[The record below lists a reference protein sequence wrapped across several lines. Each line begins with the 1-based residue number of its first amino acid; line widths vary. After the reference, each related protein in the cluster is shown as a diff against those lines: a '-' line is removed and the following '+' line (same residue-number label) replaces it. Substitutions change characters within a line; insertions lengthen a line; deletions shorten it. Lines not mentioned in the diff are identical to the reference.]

1 MLKQKP
7 ISTPDI
13 YIYGD
18 DEATVVEGAGTTSV
32 AAEPAED
39 TAVEETAVQDTGRAV
54 EDAAA
59 PAIKDAKAGVEGASL
74 ASDQPPKTKA
84 GVEDAV
90 PTVKDVET
98 KVESASLASDQIE
111 AEVQQPKTK
120 DIVQDAI
127 QEPIGVQG
135 QLQYDVKG
143 AGVVATD

>member
-13 YIYGD
+13 YISGD
-18 DEATVVEGAGTTSV
+18 DEATVVEGAATTSMV
-32 AAEPAED
+32 AEAAED
-39 TAVEETAVQDTGRAV
+39 TAVEDTCRAV

-111 AEVQQPKTK
+111 AEVQQPKTEN
-120 DIVQDAI
+120 IVQDAI